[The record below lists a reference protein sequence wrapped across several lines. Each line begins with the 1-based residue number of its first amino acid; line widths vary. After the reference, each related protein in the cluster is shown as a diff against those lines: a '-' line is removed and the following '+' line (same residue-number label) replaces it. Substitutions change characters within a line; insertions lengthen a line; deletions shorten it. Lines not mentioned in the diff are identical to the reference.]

1 MYVYFCFG
9 FRFSKKNSAVLIFF
23 YCLFVST
30 GPLLNEDM
38 SVGCMPYK
46 QYEDL
51 TFSLSGKELGWRPH
65 IHLLIN

>member
-9 FRFSKKNSAVLIFF
+9 FRFWKKNSAVLIFF

-65 IHLLIN
+65 THLFIN